1 MEYHISLDRLKAERL
16 NGGRPILKAV
26 PGHEWENEV
35 VFNPACV
42 FVEDKE
48 VIDRVALGLDLP
60 EPVRQKLDETKG
72 ICVLIYR
79 AQGTPT
85 GSEDY
90 RHSRL
95 GIALLTPTLEL
106 IYRHPDPI
114 MKPEEDFEDLG
125 IEDPRITRIEDKF
138 VMLYAGYSSHG
149 ASKDGRPGNKIG
161 ICIAISGD
169 LVHWDKKGPL
179 QGKFNEIDN
188 KNAVLFP
195 EKLNGEYHILHRPME
210 GTDPMTVH
218 VAHSSTITGEWA
230 SDGKL
235 MAANEDPA
243 FSKSWIG
250 GGAPPLKIAKNEYIA
265 LYHTGHF
272 KPDGTREYDIGI
284 CKMKFDG
291 RIVTTER
298 VEFFMRP
305 ESEEETAGNKSLGV
319 NNVLFICGAYLL
331 EEYIYFPYAGA
342 DSVVLA
348 GRIKL
353 GSK

>member
-1 MEYHISLDRLKAERL
+1 MEYNISLDRLRSERL

-26 PGHEWENEV
+26 SGHQWENQV

-42 FVEDKE
+42 FVGEKE
-48 VIDRVALGLDLP
+48 VIDKVARELDVAARV
-60 EPVRQKLDETKG
+60 RRKLDELG
-72 ICVLIYR
+72 EICVLIYR
-79 AQGTPT
+79 AQGTPAAA
-85 GSEDY
+85 EDY

-95 GIALLTPTLEL
+95 GIAILSPSLEL
-106 IYRHPDPI
+106 IYRHPVPI
-114 MKPEEDFEDLG
+114 MMPENNFEDLG

-138 VMLYAGYSSHG
+138 VMLYAGYSSHR
-149 ASKDGRPGNKIG
+149 ASQNRRPGNKIG
-161 ICIAISGD
+161 ICIAFSDD
-169 LVHWDKKGPL
+169 LVHWDKRGPM

-195 EKLNGEYHILHRPME
+195 EKLNGKYYILHRPME

-218 VAHSSTITGEWA
+218 VAHSSTLTGEWM

-250 GGAPPLKIAKNEYIA
+250 GGAPPLKIGNNEYIA

-272 KPDGTREYDIGI
+272 RPDRTREYDIGI
-284 CKMKFDG
+284 SRMKFDG
-291 RIVTTER
+291 RMAVTER
-298 VEFFMRP
+298 VEYFMRP
-305 ESEEETAGNKSLGV
+305 ESEDETAGNKSLGV
-319 NNVLFICGAYLL
+319 NNVLFVCGAYLL
-331 EEYIYFPYAGA
+331 KDYIYFPYAGA

-348 GRIKL
+348 GRINLKA
-353 GSK
+353 K